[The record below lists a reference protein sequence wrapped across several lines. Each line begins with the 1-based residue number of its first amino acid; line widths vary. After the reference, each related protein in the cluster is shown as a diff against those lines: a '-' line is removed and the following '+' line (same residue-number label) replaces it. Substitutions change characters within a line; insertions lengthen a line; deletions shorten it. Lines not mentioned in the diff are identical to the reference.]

1 MWLPRRGQNP
11 GVDDSAGERVLIT
24 GASSG
29 IGLATALEYG
39 RRGARV
45 GLLARGTDGLER
57 AAAMVAG
64 AGGRPLVVSADVA
77 DRSGLEEA
85 VAGAVEKIGGVDVAV
100 SAAAALYYGRFSETP
115 AEDFE
120 RTVATTLG
128 GAVNFSRAVLPKL
141 AESGGSLVIVGSIV
155 SRMPLPLLAG
165 YATAKHGLRG
175 FADSLRVELAEQG
188 SPVSVSLVSPGPVD
202 TPLWSNLSSRT
213 GVLPPSFPGANVPG
227 DAAAAVVSCASS
239 GRRGTTVGGASVAL
253 QALSVVAAPLTERL
267 MRALASYS
275 LDHPRAGGDA
285 RPFDEPI
292 GGGRLRGPLPWAHR
306 SVLGRLRRR
315 LR

>member
-1 MWLPRRGQNP
+1 
-11 GVDDSAGERVLIT
+11 VVVSAGERVLIT

-45 GLLARGTDGLER
+45 GLLARGAEGLGR
-57 AAAMVAG
+57 AADMVAA
-64 AGGRPLVVSADVA
+64 AGGRPLVVPADVT
-77 DRSGLEEA
+77 DRSELEAA
-85 VAGAVEKIGGVDVAV
+85 VAGAVDELGGIDVAV
-100 SAAAALYYGRFSETP
+100 SSAAALYYGRFSETP

-120 RTVATTLG
+120 RTIATTLG
-128 GAVNFSRAVLPKL
+128 GAVSFTRAVLPVL

-155 SRMPLPLLAG
+155 ARMPLPLFAG

-188 SPVSVSLVSPGPVD
+188 SPVSLVSPGPID

-213 GVLPPSFPGANVPG
+213 GSLPAAFPGANVPE
-227 DAAAAVVSCASS
+227 DVAAAIVSCAKS

-253 QALSVVAAPLTERL
+253 QALSVVAAPLAERL
-267 MRALASYS
+267 MRTLAAYS
-275 LDHPRAGGDA
+275 LAHPRTGGDV
-285 RPFDEPI
+285 RPFNEPT

-315 LR
+315 RS